1 MLVGFVSAAPQWAL
15 PLKAS
20 GQAELRRVLQNEF
33 SFLFSFFLFICKI
46 LFLLKKR
53 EGERARRDLK
63 QFFKVSF
70 CSFGGMH
77 RKDFLN
83 RLLLYPRI

>member
-33 SFLFSFFLFICKI
+33 SFLFSFLLFICKI
-46 LFLLKKR
+46 LFLLKKER
-53 EGERARRDLK
+53 E
-63 QFFKVSF
+63 
-70 CSFGGMH
+70 
-77 RKDFLN
+77 RKSKKGSEAIF
-83 RLLLYPRI
+83 